1 VAIPKLHLRL
11 IVACLTNIH
20 ILHIRQ
26 PGEKNMSLATG
37 LKENR
42 MSKKYDTLV
51 LIGRFQP
58 FHNAHLEIVKR
69 ATALCN
75 KLVIVVGSARQPRT
89 YKNPFTFEE
98 RAQMI
103 RYATMGLSLQINI
116 EPNIDTIYNDQ
127 AWAVRVQ
134 QAVALHTKPGERVG
148 IIGHKK
154 DDSSFYLD
162 MFPQWGYEDVELV
175 EFLSAVNIRDLYFKQ
190 DLNFNFLR
198 SVVPD
203 STMGFLQEFVKSP
216 EYAQIIREREF
227 VANYK
232 KQYASLPY
240 PPIFS
245 TADAVVIQSGHVLMI
260 RRRAEPGKGLWA
272 LPGGYVNA
280 NTDKSV
286 EDAAIRELREET
298 GIKVPAPVL
307 RGSIV
312 RSRVFDAIDRSPRGR
327 IITHAFYIQLPDG
340 DLPKV
345 KGMDD
350 AEKARWVPI
359 AEVRSEDCFED
370 HYEILQHFLGA

>member
-1 VAIPKLHLRL
+1 
-11 IVACLTNIH
+11 
-20 ILHIRQ
+20 
-26 PGEKNMSLATG
+26 
-37 LKENR
+37 

-98 RAQMI
+98 RSQMI
-103 RYATMGLSLQINI
+103 RYATAGLSLQIYI

-134 QAVALHTKPGERVG
+134 QAVALHTEPGERVG

-162 MFPQWGYEDVELV
+162 MFPQWGYENVELI
-175 EFLSAVNIRDLYFKQ
+175 EFLSAVNIRDLYFKRDANMKFIQ
-190 DLNFNFLR
+190 G
-198 SVVPD
+198 VVPE
-203 STMGFLQEFVKSP
+203 STFDFLMDFKMKP
-216 EYAQIIREREF
+216 EYEQIIREREF

-245 TADAVVIQSGHVLMI
+245 TADAVVIQSGHILMI

-298 GIKVPAPVL
+298 MIKVPAPVL

-327 IITHAFYIQLPDG
+327 IITHAFHIQLPDG
-340 DLPKV
+340 ELPKV
-345 KGMDD
+345 KGSDD

-370 HYEILQHFLGA
+370 HFEILTHFLGN

>member
-1 VAIPKLHLRL
+1 MP
-11 IVACLTNIH
+11 
-20 ILHIRQ
+20 
-26 PGEKNMSLATG
+26 
-37 LKENR
+37 
-42 MSKKYDTLV
+42 KKYDILV

-58 FHNAHLEIVKR
+58 FHNAHCEIVKR
-69 ATALCN
+69 ATALTN
-75 KLVIVVGSARQPRT
+75 HLVVITGSAHQPRT
-89 YKNPFTFEE
+89 YKNPFTSAE
-98 RAQMI
+98 RQAMI
-103 RYATMGLSLQINI
+103 RNSCAGLSLNISINA
-116 EPNIDTIYNDQ
+116 NVDTIYNDQ

-134 QAVALHTKPGERVG
+134 KIVNDAVYCAKGPGDFKIG

-162 MFPQWGYEDVELV
+162 MFPQWDFVNVE
-175 EFLSAVNIRDLYFKQ
+175 EIEPLSAVNIRDLYFKR
-190 DLNFNFLR
+190 NANMAFIR
-198 SVVPD
+198 GVVPQTTFD
-203 STMGFLQEFVKSP
+203 FLEQFKSTP
-216 EYAQIIREREF
+216 EYEQIIREREF
-227 VANYK
+227 VETYK

-298 GIKVPAPVL
+298 MIKVPAPVL
-307 RGSIV
+307 RGNIV
-312 RSRVFDAIDRSPRGR
+312 RSKVFDAIDRSPRGR
-327 IITHAFYIQLPDG
+327 IITHAFHIQLPDG
-340 DLPKV
+340 ELPKV
-345 KGMDD
+345 KGSDD

-359 AEVRSEDCFED
+359 AEVRSEECFED

>member
-1 VAIPKLHLRL
+1 
-11 IVACLTNIH
+11 
-20 ILHIRQ
+20 
-26 PGEKNMSLATG
+26 
-37 LKENR
+37 
-42 MSKKYDTLV
+42 MSKEYGTLV

-58 FHNAHLEIVKR
+58 FHNAHLEIIKR
-69 ATALCN
+69 CTALTDQ
-75 KLVIVVGSARQPRT
+75 LVIITGSAKQPRT
-89 YKNPFTFEE
+89 YKNPFTSEE
-98 RAQMI
+98 RATMI
-103 RYATMGLSLQINI
+103 RYATMGLSIRIHI
-116 EPNIDTIYNDQ
+116 EENVDTMYNDQ

-134 QAVALHTKPGERVG
+134 SIVSRYKILGTKTA

-162 MFPQWGYEDVELV
+162 MFPQWDYVDVE
-175 EFLSAVNIRDLYFKQ
+175 EIEPLSAVNIRDLFFKTSFNS
-190 DLNFNFLR
+190 NFIKN
-198 SVVPD
+198 VVPQTTYD
-203 STMGFLQEFVKSP
+203 FLMAFRQTEEFQ
-216 EYAQIIREREF
+216 QIIREREF
-227 VANYK
+227 VENYK

-260 RRRAEPGKGLWA
+260 KRRAEPGKGLWA

-298 GIKVPAPVL
+298 MIKVPAPVL

-312 RSRVFDAIDRSPRGR
+312 RSKVFDAIDRSPRGR

-340 DLPKV
+340 ELPKV
-345 KGMDD
+345 KGSDD

-359 AEVRSEDCFED
+359 AEVRSEECFED
-370 HYEILQHFLGA
+370 HFEILQHFLGA

>member
-1 VAIPKLHLRL
+1 
-11 IVACLTNIH
+11 
-20 ILHIRQ
+20 
-26 PGEKNMSLATG
+26 
-37 LKENR
+37 

-58 FHNAHLEIVKR
+58 LHNAHLEIIKR
-69 ATALCN
+69 STALCN
-75 KLVIVVGSARQPRT
+75 KLIVITGSAAQPRT
-89 YKNPFTFEE
+89 YKNPFTSYE
-98 RAQMI
+98 REQMI
-103 RYATMGLSLQINI
+103 KYATGGLSITLVIAENT
-116 EPNIDTIYNDQ
+116 DTIYNDQ

-134 QAVALHTKPGERVG
+134 TIVRNNTTEGERIA

-162 MFPQWGYEDVELV
+162 MFPQWGYENVE
-175 EFLSAVNIRDLYFKQ
+175 EIAPLSAVNIRDLYFKR
-190 DLNFNFLR
+190 NVNMEFIR
-198 SVVPD
+198 GVVPRTTFD
-203 STMGFLQEFVKSP
+203 FLAGFTTRP
-216 EYAQIIREREF
+216 EYEQIIREREF
-227 VANYK
+227 VENNK

-260 RRRAEPGKGLWA
+260 KRRAEPGKGLWA

-298 GIKVPAPVL
+298 KIKVPEPVL
-307 RGSIV
+307 RGNIV

-327 IITHAFYIQLPDG
+327 IITHAFHIALPDG
-340 DLPKV
+340 ELPKV
-345 KGMDD
+345 KGSDD

-359 AEVRSEDCFED
+359 AEVRSEECFED

>member
-1 VAIPKLHLRL
+1 
-11 IVACLTNIH
+11 
-20 ILHIRQ
+20 
-26 PGEKNMSLATG
+26 
-37 LKENR
+37 

-58 FHNAHLEIVKR
+58 LHSAHLEIIKR
-69 ATALCN
+69 ATALTDQ
-75 KLVIVVGSARQPRT
+75 LVIVCGSAKQPRT
-89 YKNPFTFEE
+89 YKNPFTFDE
-98 RAQMI
+98 RARMI
-103 RYATMGLSLQINI
+103 RAATAGLSMRVYI

-134 QAVALHTKPGERVG
+134 GIVSKYRVLGGAGVG

-154 DDSSFYLD
+154 DESSFYLD
-162 MFPQWGYEDVELV
+162 MFPQWGYENVE
-175 EFLSAVNIRDLYFKQ
+175 EIEPLSAVNIRDLYFKL
-190 DLNFNFLR
+190 DCNMKFIKA
-198 SVVPD
+198 VVPETTYD
-203 STMGFLQEFVKSP
+203 FLNDFKDTA
-216 EYAQIIREREF
+216 EYEQIIREREF

-245 TADAVVIQSGHVLMI
+245 TADSVVIQSGHVLMI

-298 GIKVPAPVL
+298 MIKVPAPVL

-312 RSRVFDAIDRSPRGR
+312 RSKVFDAIDRSPRGR

-340 DLPKV
+340 ELPKV
-345 KGMDD
+345 KGSDD

-359 AEVRSEDCFED
+359 AEVKSEECFED
-370 HYEILQHFLGA
+370 HYEIIQHFLGA

>member
-1 VAIPKLHLRL
+1 
-11 IVACLTNIH
+11 
-20 ILHIRQ
+20 
-26 PGEKNMSLATG
+26 
-37 LKENR
+37 

-58 FHNAHLEIVKR
+58 IHNAHLEIIKR
-69 ATALCN
+69 ATALCDH
-75 KLVIVVGSARQPRT
+75 LIVITGSAAQPRT
-89 YKNPFTFEE
+89 YKNPFTSRE
-98 RAQMI
+98 RERMI
-103 RYATMGLSLQINI
+103 KAATAGLSIAI
-116 EPNIDTIYNDQ
+116 TVVPNIDTIYNDQ

-134 QAVALHTKPGERVG
+134 KIVSDTVYDQKGPGSHRIG

-162 MFPQWGYEDVELV
+162 MFPQWGYEDVELI
-175 EFLSAVNIRDLYFKQ
+175 EFLSAVDIRDLYFKR
-190 DLNFNFLR
+190 DVNMNFIR
-198 SVVPD
+198 GVVPETTFD
-203 STMGFLQEFVKSP
+203 FLDQFRSTA
-216 EYAQIIREREF
+216 EYEQIIREREF

-245 TADAVVIQSGHVLMI
+245 TADAVVICSGHVLMI
-260 RRRAEPGKGLWA
+260 KRRAEPGKGLWA

-286 EDAAIRELREET
+286 EAAMLRELREET
-298 GIKVPAPVL
+298 QIRVPAPVL

-327 IITHAFYIQLPDG
+327 IITHAFHIVLPDG
-340 DLPKV
+340 ELPKV
-345 KGMDD
+345 KGSDD

-359 AEVRSEDCFED
+359 AEVRSDQCFED
-370 HYEILQHFLGA
+370 HYEILQNFVGA